1 MTVELRLP
9 ALAEG
14 ADSGTVVSVQV
25 TPGSRIE
32 KGQTILELENQKA
45 IAPVPSTAS
54 GQVVKVHV
62 KQGDL
67 ITVGQVLVTV
77 EAEEGAGGVAP
88 PAHGPAARLPSA
100 GALGARPA
108 DRPYRSPAGAPPPI
122 SPSLRKMARELGIDL
137 AKVPGSERGGR
148 ITAEDL
154 RGHVARLQQ
163 AGERKSP
170 SGPPV
175 DFSRWGPIRR
185 EKFSSLRQSVARAMQ
200 ESWESIP
207 HVTQLDEADATPIW
221 GMMQKHAPAFQKGGV
236 KLTLTVFLLRALAQ
250 VLKKHPIFNCSL
262 DESAGELVHKEYVH
276 IGIAVDTEAGLIV
289 PVLRDVD
296 KKGMRQLAKELEEL
310 AERTRQRKVTLEE
323 LHGASFTLSN
333 QGGIGGTHF
342 TPIIHKPEVAVLG
355 VGRAVIRPVYVKE
368 GSPPEPRRILP
379 LAVSYDH
386 RVIDGAQAAR
396 FIRDLVQ
403 ALETFPEPELE
414 R

>member
-32 KGQTILELENQKA
+32 KGQTILELENEKA
-45 IAPVPSTAS
+45 IAPIPSTAS
-54 GQVVKVHV
+54 GRVVEVHV
-62 KQGDL
+62 RQGDQ
-67 ITVGQVLVTV
+67 ITVGQVLVTL
-77 EAEEGAGGVAP
+77 EAEEGAGGA
-88 PAHGPAARLPSA
+88 APAAPTPGTPPPSA
-100 GALGARPA
+100 GAAA
-108 DRPYRSPAGAPPPI
+108 PPI
-122 SPSLRKMARELGIDL
+122 SPGLRKMARELGIDL
-137 AKVPGSERGGR
+137 AKVKGSERGGR

-163 AGERKSP
+163 AGERKRP

-207 HVTQLDEADATPIW
+207 HVTQLDEADATALW
-221 GMMQKHAPAFQKGGV
+221 GMLEKQAPAFEKRGV

-250 VLKKHPIFNCSL
+250 ALKKHPIFNCSL
-262 DESAGELVHKEYVH
+262 DEDAGELVYKEYLH

-296 KKGMRQLAKELEEL
+296 KKGMQQLAKELEEL
-310 AERTRQRKVTLEE
+310 AARARQRKVTLEE
-323 LHGASFTLSN
+323 LQGASFTLSN

-355 VGRAVIRPVYVKE
+355 VGRAVLRPIYVKE

-403 ALETFPEPELE
+403 ALENFQETEVKLDGV
-414 R
+414 